1 VRRYVVFTQ
10 SDQAA
15 AGASR
20 QLTGVGA
27 SDLPGSREAGHAAA
41 SAANGRLGGAPPA
54 LVVVYASVRYDL
66 TDLLAG
72 VREVTGSAPLV
83 GATTS
88 GQFHDGML
96 IPPGEGVVVLV
107 LGPGPYRFG
116 VASAKGLRADAFA
129 AGREIARAARD
140 AARRGANDGRSEDRG
155 GDGRSGPIPRRSA
168 GGASADEQSP
178 ERLAHAAILLFADG
192 LAGHHQT
199 LLSGVHRV
207 AGASVPVA
215 GGAAGDDRRLV
226 ETFVFHD
233 GEVLSDAAA
242 AVWIDSPHRLEVV
255 VAHGW
260 RPVSLPMLVTRVEGT
275 VVHEI
280 GGRPAL
286 DVFQEHFP
294 GSAVERALRYAPVDG
309 WPRSHALGLIEPDGT
324 QLIRGAY
331 LDDQGRLNTFA
342 PLPPYSAVQIVAGE
356 PDDLLGVADG
366 IAKDAV
372 VGRDA
377 GVLLV
382 FSCVARLDILRDRG
396 AEEAGRLHAAAAG
409 VPTVGFFTYGE
420 FARTTSVA
428 GYHNATVAAI
438 AL

>member
-1 VRRYVVFTQ
+1 VFTQ
-10 SDQAA
+10 RDEAA

-27 SDLPGSREAGHAAA
+27 SDLPGSREAGRAAA
-41 SAANGRLGGAPPA
+41 SVATGRLGGAPPT

-66 TDLLAG
+66 ADLLAG
-72 VREVTGSAPLV
+72 IRELTGPAPLV

-88 GQFHDGML
+88 GQFHDGRL
-96 IPPGEGVVVLV
+96 IPPGEGVVVLA

-129 AGREIARAARD
+129 VGREITRAARD
-140 AARRGANDGRSEDRG
+140 AAGRGAG
-155 GDGRSGPIPRRSA
+155 A
-168 GGASADEQSP
+168 GGQGA
-178 ERLAHAAILLFADG
+178 ERLAHAAILLLADG
-192 LAGHHQT
+192 LAGHHQS

-215 GGAAGDDRRLV
+215 GGAAGDDRKLE

-233 GEVLSDAAA
+233 GDVLSDAAV
-242 AVWIDSPHRLEVV
+242 AVWIDSPHRLDVV

-260 RPVSLPMLVTRVEGT
+260 RPVSLPMLVTRVDGT

-331 LDDQGRLNTFA
+331 LDDQGQLNTFA

-356 PDDLLGVADG
+356 PDDLLSVADG
-366 IAKDAV
+366 IAQDAV
-372 VGRDA
+372 AGREA

-409 VPTVGFFTYGE
+409 VPTIGFFTYGE

>member
-1 VRRYVVFTQ
+1 VFTQ
-10 SDQAA
+10 RDQGVP
-15 AGASR
+15 GASR

-27 SDLPGSREAGHAAA
+27 SDLAGSREAGRAAA
-41 SAANGRLGGAPPA
+41 SAAVGRLEGARPTLA
-54 LVVVYASVRYDL
+54 VVYASVRYDL
-66 TDLLAG
+66 ADLLAG
-72 VREVTGSAPLV
+72 VRAVTGSTPLV

-88 GQFHDGML
+88 GQFHDGTL
-96 IPPGEGVVVLV
+96 VPPGDGVVVLV
-107 LGPGPYRFG
+107 FGPGPYQFG
-116 VASAKGLRADAFA
+116 VASAKGLRADAFTL
-129 AGREIARAARD
+129 GREIARGARD
-140 AARRGANDGRSEDRG
+140 AAG
-155 GDGRSGPIPRRSA
+155 
-168 GGASADEQSP
+168 P
-178 ERLAHAAILLFADG
+178 ERMAHAAVLLLADG
-192 LAGHHQT
+192 LAGNLQT

-215 GGAAGDDRRLV
+215 GGAAGDDRELA

-260 RPVSLPMLVTRVEGT
+260 RPVSLPMLVTRVDGT

-286 DVFQEHFP
+286 DVFREHFP
-294 GSAVERALRYAPVDG
+294 DRSVERSLRYAPVDG
-309 WPRSHALGLIEPDGT
+309 WPRSQALGLIEPDGT

-331 LDDQGRLNTFA
+331 VDDEGQLNTFA

-356 PDDLLGVADG
+356 PDDLLSVADG

-372 VGRDA
+372 AGRDP

-382 FSCVARLDILRDRG
+382 FSCVARLDILRERG
-396 AEEAGRLHAAAAG
+396 VEEAGRLHAAAAG
-409 VPTVGFFTYGE
+409 VPTFGFFTYGE

>member
-1 VRRYVVFTQ
+1 VFTQ
-10 SDQAA
+10 RDHGAA
-15 AGASR
+15 EASQ
-20 QLTGVGA
+20 QLSGVGA
-27 SDLPGSREAGHAAA
+27 SDLADSREAGRAAA
-41 SAANGRLGGAPPA
+41 SAAAGRLGGAPPT
-54 LVVVYASVRYDL
+54 LVVVYASVRYHL
-66 TDLLAG
+66 ADLLAG
-72 VREVTGSAPLV
+72 VRAVTGSAPLV
-83 GATTS
+83 GATPS
-88 GQFHDGML
+88 GHFHDGTL

-116 VASAKGLRADAFA
+116 MASAKGLRADAFA

-140 AARRGANDGRSEDRG
+140 AAGS
-155 GDGRSGPIPRRSA
+155 
-168 GGASADEQSP
+168 
-178 ERLAHAAILLFADG
+178 ERLAHAAILLLADG

-215 GGAAGDDRRLV
+215 GGAAGDDRKLE

-233 GEVLSDAAA
+233 GEVLSDAAV
-242 AVWIDSPHRLEVV
+242 AVWIDSPHRLDVV

-260 RPVSLPMLVTRVEGT
+260 RPVSLPMLVTRVDGT

-286 DVFQEHFP
+286 DVFKEHFP
-294 GSAVERALRYAPVDG
+294 GDAVEQALRYAPVDG
-309 WPRSHALGLIEPDGT
+309 WPRSQALGLIEPDGT

-356 PDDLLGVADG
+356 PGDLLGVADG
-366 IAKDAV
+366 IAASAV
-372 VGRDA
+372 AGRQP

-396 AEEAGRLHAAAAG
+396 GEEPDRLHAAAAG
-409 VPTVGFFTYGE
+409 VPTFGFFTYGE

>member
-1 VRRYVVFTQ
+1 MRRYVVFTQ
-10 SDQAA
+10 RDQGSA
-15 AGASR
+15 ASR

-27 SDLPGSREAGHAAA
+27 SDLTDSRGAGRAAA
-41 SAANGRLGGAPPA
+41 SAAVGRLGGPPPT
-54 LVVVYASVRYDL
+54 LVVVYSSVRHSL

-72 VREVTGSAPLV
+72 VRDVTGTTPLV
-83 GATTS
+83 GATSS
-88 GQFHDGML
+88 GQFHDGTL
-96 IPPGEGVVVLV
+96 TPPGEGVVVLV

-116 VASAKGLRADAFA
+116 VASAKGLRADAFT

-140 AARRGANDGRSEDRG
+140 AAG
-155 GDGRSGPIPRRSA
+155 
-168 GGASADEQSP
+168 P
-178 ERLAHAAILLFADG
+178 ERLAHAAILLLADG

-215 GGAAGDDRRLV
+215 GGAAGDDRRLA

-233 GEVLSDAAA
+233 GEVLADAAA
-242 AVWIDSPHRLEVV
+242 AVWIDSPHRLDVV

-260 RPVSLPMLVTRVEGT
+260 RPVSLPMLVTRVDGT

-286 DVFQEHFP
+286 DVFREHFP
-294 GSAVERALRYAPVDG
+294 GRAVEQSLRYAPVDG

-331 LDDQGRLNTFA
+331 LDDEGRLNTFA

-356 PDDLLGVADG
+356 PDDLLSVADG

-372 VGRDA
+372 AGREP

-396 AEEAGRLHAAAAG
+396 AEEPGRLHAAAAG
-409 VPTVGFFTYGE
+409 VPTFGFFTYGE